1 LACYFPM
8 PFIHSAHIELV
19 GAQTEALPEILWS
32 VRYTPYRDPANHV
45 AYFHAT
51 YADHPQPEPGKD
63 LVLLDTR
70 TVESSENW
78 SGHLVGTS
86 FIFSHRANLT
96 TLEGD
101 PRFFFDDS
109 LTPQAQGTGTEEWGG
124 GGDYWGGR
132 NMTLPFA
139 GHPVGAVNV
148 EAAKSEED
156 KIESAYRFLLADL
169 MPFGKNA
176 RICLEH
182 GGTNQSTEHYETVT
196 YWYGAPSPS
205 LRKTD
210 ELQVGDETSEREHRY
225 DSPAASAPY
234 AITSRYEWG
243 VDQHRSKEVYPAH
256 TDHGR
261 STKGAS
267 EFTMKLDPNNLGVL
281 LRRKLD
287 YQFPNQRAEVFVADA
302 DGGQDQKPP
311 QWKSAGIWYLA
322 GSNTCV
328 YSNPK
333 EELGATQH
341 RPQTSNRRFRDD
353 EFLVPR
359 ALTEGRS
366 LVRFRVQF
374 TPVERPLFPG
384 HPMAELAW
392 SEIRY
397 SAYCFVM
404 PEAPAAAR

>member
-1 LACYFPM
+1 
-8 PFIHSAHIELV
+8 
-19 GAQTEALPEILWS
+19 
-32 VRYTPYRDPANHV
+32 
-45 AYFHAT
+45 
-51 YADHPQPEPGKD
+51 
-63 LVLLDTR
+63 
-70 TVESSENW
+70 
-78 SGHLVGTS
+78 
-86 FIFSHRANLT
+86 
-96 TLEGD
+96 
-101 PRFFFDDS
+101 
-109 LTPQAQGTGTEEWGG
+109 
-124 GGDYWGGR
+124 
-132 NMTLPFA
+132 MTLPFA
-139 GHPVGAVNV
+139 GHPVGAISV
-148 EAAKSEED
+148 EAAKSD
-156 KIESAYRFLLADL
+156 ADQIESAYRFLLADL

-210 ELQVGDETSEREHRY
+210 ELQVGDESSEKEHHY
-225 DSPAASAPY
+225 YSPEASAPY
-234 AITSRYEWG
+234 EITSRYEWG

-256 TDHGR
+256 TDRGR

-267 EFTMKLDPNNLGVL
+267 EFSMKLDPKNLGVL

-287 YQFPNQRAEVFVADA
+287 YAFPNQRAEVFVADA
-302 DGGQDQKPP
+302 AGGKVGQAPE
-311 QWKSAGIWYLA
+311 WKSAGTWYLA

-333 EELGATQH
+333 DELGATQH

-374 TPVERPLFPG
+374 TPIERPLFPG
-384 HPMAELAW
+384 HPLAELAW

-397 SAYCFVM
+397 STYSFVM
-404 PEAPAAAR
+404 PEAPVAAR